1 MQNVQKCAKICK
13 KYAKNM
19 QNIQN
24 VQKYAKH
31 AKYAK
36 YSLYRPS
43 STVALVVP
51 VLFSIQKVFI
61 SKKLSISEV
70 SKRT

>member
-1 MQNVQKCAKICK
+1 MQ
-13 KYAKNM
+13 NM
-19 QNIQN
+19 QNILN
-24 VQKYAKH
+24 IYKICKVSKIF
-31 AKYAK
+31 
-36 YSLYRPS
+36 SLPPS
-43 STVALVVP
+43 SLVALVVP

>member
-1 MQNVQKCAKICK
+1 MQNVQ
-13 KYAKNM
+13 NM
-19 QNIQN
+19 QR
-24 VQKYAKH
+24 YATN

-36 YSLYRPS
+36 YFKYIQNMQSMQNILSTAIIPS
-43 STVALVVP
+43 RTRSACA
-51 VLFSIQKVFI
+51 FSIQKVFI